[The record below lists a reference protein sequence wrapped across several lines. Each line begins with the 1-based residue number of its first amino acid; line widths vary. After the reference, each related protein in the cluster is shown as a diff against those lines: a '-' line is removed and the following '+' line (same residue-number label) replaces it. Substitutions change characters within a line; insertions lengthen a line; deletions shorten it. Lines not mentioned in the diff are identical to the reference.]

1 MAEENDIGGSR
12 CTCTILLKLF
22 YKLLEEVQAFVGA
35 DIALVESHEA
45 SDRFIDQLFAV
56 LVRGSE
62 DTPEQVDNLWLLNL

>member
-1 MAEENDIGGSR
+1 MAEENDVGGSR
-12 CTCTILLKLF
+12 CSCTVLFKLF
-22 YKLLEEVQAFVGA
+22 YKLLEEAQAFVGA
-35 DIALVESHEA
+35 DITLVESHEA